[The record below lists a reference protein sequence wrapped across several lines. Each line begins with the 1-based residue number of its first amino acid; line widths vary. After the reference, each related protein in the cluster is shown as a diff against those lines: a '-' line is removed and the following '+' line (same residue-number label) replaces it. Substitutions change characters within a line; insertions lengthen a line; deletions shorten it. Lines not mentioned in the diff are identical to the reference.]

1 MNESISSIDDY
12 ISSCPEEV
20 RPKLEKLRQ
29 TIRGAAPG
37 AEESISY
44 RMPAFTWHGPLVY
57 FAAFKTH
64 IGFFPT
70 SSPIPV
76 FKKELSPYKTS
87 KGTIR
92 FPLDR
97 PIPFDLVKKI
107 VRFKVKENS
116 GKGKRVLREA

>member
-1 MNESISSIDDY
+1 MRGKAYATIDDY
-12 ISSCPEEV
+12 IASCPEDV
-20 RPKLEKLRQ
+20 RPKLEKLRRA
-29 TIRGAAPG
+29 IRSAAPE
-37 AEESISY
+37 AEETISY
-44 RMPAFTWHGPLVY
+44 RMPAFRLNGPLVY

-64 IGFFPT
+64 FGFFPT

-76 FKKELSPYKTS
+76 FKAALASYETS

-107 VRFKVKENS
+107 VGYKVKENS
-116 GKGKRVLREA
+116 SRGEKGSS